1 MGDAAARTGSFPA
14 VTTERPSPP
23 PSPPHGSPEWHGW
36 VEKRLASLDREVFHV
51 RESAGHLADQIGRPP
66 IPAAKD
72 PGAGMWLVLADVRVD
87 CTAILAKLD
96 AADAASATRGGWAAR
111 VGWRALETVIPLGIL
126 ALIGWA
132 AGFHR

>member
-1 MGDAAARTGSFPA
+1 MGDAATRTGSFPA

-23 PSPPHGSPEWHGW
+23 PSPPHGSPEWYAW
-36 VEKRLASLDREVFHV
+36 AEKRLSALDREVFHV
-51 RESAGHLADQIGRPP
+51 RESASHLEAQIGRPP

-72 PGAGMWLVLADVRVD
+72 PGAGMWLVLADVRTD

-111 VGWRALETVIPLGIL
+111 VGWKALETVIPIAIL
-126 ALIGWA
+126 AVLA
-132 AGFHR
+132 YLAGFHR